1 MGHLLNT
8 SQITHPAK
16 TFITHSK
23 MRQWSK
29 EWLAMISRDELV
41 NMMKDAKQSL
51 HLVSSLGQVS
61 ASLMWEGRLEQLQHE
76 LVRRVDSQ
84 TTEA

>member
-1 MGHLLNT
+1 MAHLVNT
-8 SQITHPAK
+8 NEISHPGK
-16 TFITHSK
+16 TFVAHSK

-29 EWLAMISRDELV
+29 EWLAMISRDELMK
-41 NMMKDAKQSL
+41 MMKDAKESL

-76 LVRRVDSQ
+76 LLRRVDTSA
-84 TTEA
+84 TEA